1 MSLQVLSS
9 SATGGITRFA
19 LAGAH
24 WFTRLELHEA
34 ADGAVRSETADE
46 EAGLLILHGTFDL
59 QAGATTWGGRGARTV
74 PLGAKPIAVFVPPR
88 TPFAGA
94 TKAGSM
100 LVVGCRQLPDQP
112 RVEGK
117 AALSHKPLLQM
128 AGANKA
134 YDPNTG
140 EWRNAESF
148 PSSPELIAPRR
159 IERIEHGSVVEERV
173 FPADYK
179 TSAFTLGELHFPTA
193 ARLELPLRPDEE
205 LMLFVES
212 TMPLTVAVGTQHAQ
226 LANRG
231 ACIVHGATVT
241 LTAGGPAFVVMA
253 HAPKAPRL

>member
-1 MSLQVLSS
+1 MSLHVLTS
-9 SATGGITRFA
+9 SAAGGITHFA

-24 WFTRLELHEA
+24 WFTRLELHDA
-34 ADGAVRSETADE
+34 ADGVVRGETGDE
-46 EAGLLILHGTFDL
+46 EAGLLLLRGTFDL
-59 QAGATTWGGRGARTV
+59 QAGATTWGGRGARNT
-74 PLGAKPIAVFVPPR
+74 PLGAKPIAIFVPPR

-112 RVEGK
+112 TVEGK

-179 TSAFTLGELHFPTA
+179 TSAFTLGELHFPAA

-205 LMLFVES
+205 LLLFVQA
-212 TMPLTVAVGTQHAQ
+212 TAPVAVRVGGEEAQ
-226 LANRG
+226 LSGTA
-231 ACIVHGATVT
+231 ACIAHGATVT
-241 LTAGGPAFVVMA
+241 ITSGGPAFVVMA

>member
-9 SATGGITRFA
+9 SAAPGITRFA

-34 ADGAVRSETADE
+34 ADGAVRGETADE

-59 QAGATTWGGRGARTV
+59 QAGATTWGGRGARTA

-100 LVVGCRQLPDQP
+100 LVLGCRQLPDQP
-112 RVEGK
+112 KVEGK

-179 TSAFTLGELHFPTA
+179 TSAFTLGELHFPAA

-205 LMLFVES
+205 LLLFVES
-212 TMPLTVAVGTQHAQ
+212 ALPVTVAAGAQQAQ
-226 LANRG
+226 LHQRA
-231 ACIVHGATVT
+231 ACIAHGATVT
-241 LTAGGPAFVVMA
+241 ITAAGPAFVVMA

>member
-1 MSLQVLSS
+1 MNLL
-9 SATGGITRFA
+9 ALTPTRAPGTVHFS

-24 WFTRLELHEA
+24 WFTRLELHTAE
-34 ADGAVRSETADE
+34 GAVVRAETGAE
-46 EAGLLILHGTFDL
+46 EAGLLVLSGTFDL
-59 QAGATTWGGRGARTV
+59 QAGATSWGGRGARTS
-74 PLGAKPIAVFVPPR
+74 PLGAKPIAIFVPPA
-88 TPFAGA
+88 TPFAGSSQQ
-94 TKAGSM
+94 GSL
-100 LVVGCRQLPDQP
+100 LVVGCRQVPDQP
-112 RVEGK
+112 KVEGK

-179 TSAFTLGELHFPTA
+179 TSAFTLGELHFQGA
-193 ARLELPLRPDEE
+193 ASLELPLRPDEE
-205 LMLFVES
+205 LLLFVRSEGKV
-212 TMPLTVAVGTQHAQ
+212 TVGNGTQQ
-226 LANRG
+226 LELQDCG
-231 ACIVHGATVT
+231 ACVAHGGTVSV
-241 LTAGGPAFVVMA
+241 TAAGPAFVVMA